1 MSENGKNTPQGA
13 AGKGN
18 FDKKML
24 ENPFVGS
31 LMVPIAIV
39 LVGALIIFGVTKMLS
54 DDSSYKDLVREM
66 KSKTFGNKWVA
77 ALELSKVIASGSV
90 PKEDVPWLIENLSD
104 TYNNTIDHRTR
115 DFVIVAVGA
124 LRNERGTKLLA
135 QALNDKHKDVRF
147 HAVVALGNMPKSM
160 VFDWKPVINLLES
173 DDYAM
178 VQAATLVLATHKVSA
193 AQSKILKLLT
203 TDMGYGVRYA
213 AATALVQFQR
223 SEAIETITEILLL
236 EQSSLGGKLRV
247 EEIRGL
253 KFNVLNAA
261 QESNWKELSTS
272 IEKMLSK
279 EKDIKVIAR
288 GKEVLNLLKK

>member
-13 AGKGN
+13 PGAKL
-18 FDKKML
+18 DKKLL

-31 LMVPIAIV
+31 LVVPIAIV

-54 DDSSYKDLVREM
+54 DDHSYKDLVREM

-77 ALELSKVIASGSV
+77 ALELSKIIAAGKI
-90 PKEDVPWLIENLSD
+90 PEQDIPWLIDNLTD

-124 LRNERGTKLLA
+124 LRNERGLKLLG
-135 QALNDKHKDVRF
+135 QALNDKDKNVKF
-147 HAVVALGNMPKSM
+147 HAVVALGNMPKSII
-160 VFDWKPVINLLES
+160 FDWEPVMKFLES

-178 VQAATLVLATHKVSA
+178 VQAATLVLATHKVRA
-193 AQSKILKLLT
+193 AQEKILNLLK
-203 TDMGYGVRYA
+203 TDLGYGVRYA
-213 AATALVQFQR
+213 AATALIQFQNE
-223 SEAIETITEILLL
+223 EAIQTIDEILLL
-236 EQSSLGGKLRV
+236 EQSSLGGRLTV

-261 QESNWKELSTS
+261 QESEWKGLVAS

-279 EKDIKVIAR
+279 EKDIKVVAR

>member
-13 AGKGN
+13 SGN
-18 FDKKML
+18 AKFDKKLL

-31 LMVPIAIV
+31 LVVPVAIV

-54 DDSSYKDLVREM
+54 DDHSYKDLVREM

-77 ALELSKVIASGSV
+77 ALELSKIIASGNI
-90 PKEDVPWLIENLSD
+90 PQEDIPWLIENLTD

-124 LRNERGTKLLA
+124 LRNERGLKLLS
-135 QALNDKHKDVRF
+135 QALNDKDKNVRF
-147 HAVVALGNMPKSM
+147 HAVVALGNMPKSI
-160 VFDWKPVINLLES
+160 VFDWTPVINLLES
-173 DDYAM
+173 EDYGM
-178 VQAATLVLATHKVSA
+178 VQAATLVLATHKVAA
-193 AQSKILKLLT
+193 AQEKIIKLLNSEL
-203 TDMGYGVRYA
+203 GYGVRYA
-213 AATALVQFQR
+213 AATALIQFQYDG
-223 SEAIETITEILLL
+223 AVPTINEILLL
-236 EQSSLGGKLRV
+236 EQTSLNGKLTV
-247 EEIRGL
+247 DEIRGL

-261 QESNWKELSTS
+261 QESKWHGLSAS

-279 EKDIKVIAR
+279 EKDIKVVAR